1 MSPLP
6 PIAHLIAIAA
16 GLWGGLWVMG
26 AITPD
31 LPGAEVEAGVVAD
44 DQAVPPDDSASL
56 LREDNLE
63 PALTQLAAQLG
74 AGGEIVRLRI
84 DPGRLRAEEGDGG
97 FDVTDVDPAAPERLV
112 QMVAQERPK
121 VTPAEIQ
128 YVELVQT
135 KQGPVWY
142 VQPVGGAPPVQ
153 ISP

>member
-1 MSPLP
+1 MSPLA
-6 PIAHLIAIAA
+6 PIAHLVAIAA

-44 DQAVPPDDSASL
+44 DKAVPPADSGSL
-56 LREDNLE
+56 LRADNLE

-84 DPGRLRAEEGDGG
+84 DPGRLDAEEGDGG
-97 FDVTDVDPAAPERLV
+97 FEVTDVDPGAAERLV
-112 QMVAQERPK
+112 EMIARERPK
-121 VTPAEIQ
+121 VALGDIQ
-128 YVELVQT
+128 YVELVQAE
-135 KQGPVWY
+135 QGPQWY
-142 VQPVGGAPPVQ
+142 VQLAGGAPPKQ